1 MKLPRRNQ
9 IHPLGD
15 LNLEHEESQNERTTF
30 MKKSLNAIFSSPIHE
45 TQEEAKEKHSIICSR
60 REEIMASIVMDGKC
74 PVSWWNLLW
83 GLVGSV
89 LGIAAV
95 FVFVLLPTE
104 NVFLHPEYWYQY
116 MLQCSTVYLGKLN
129 KILFKID
136 LSLMISQIYF
146 QVYLL

>member
-1 MKLPRRNQ
+1 
-9 IHPLGD
+9 
-15 LNLEHEESQNERTTF
+15 
-30 MKKSLNAIFSSPIHE
+30 MKKWLNVIFVSPIHE
-45 TQEEAKEKHSIICSR
+45 TQEEAKEKHDIVCAGRESI
-60 REEIMASIVMDGKC
+60 MGSIVMDGKC
-74 PVSWWNLLW
+74 PVTWWNLLW
-83 GLVGSV
+83 GLVGSL

-104 NVFLHPEYWYQY
+104 NNFLHPEYWYQY

-136 LSLMISQIYF
+136 LSLMISKINF